1 MLRHFTLLIL
11 LTTVLFAK
19 CQNRKSSFSTLTI
32 GFQYGDEAMSYEELH
47 FKKIGDKII
56 GSISHPNTDK
66 VLLSDVDLNISQ
78 TKTIDSFLS
87 LTEKYNT
94 TPCKERN
101 VSSYIQYYT
110 VIKDS
115 DTIKIYRF
123 CDWQNLTFFRIK
135 QKIFG
140 TYLKS
145 LEIKKATKSA
155 EYFQI
160 FKGKWKENT
169 PLDKLSLTSVCDLT
183 KIRQDTVTNNY
194 IEFISPTK
202 LVLHRKNR
210 NVYYNY
216 NFQFSGQ
223 NTYLQLDAYQNGEE
237 FIYGHSFVII
247 QSGNNVMKLSRGFP

>member
-1 MLRHFTLLIL
+1 ML
-11 LTTVLFAK
+11 LTTVLLAK
-19 CQNRKSSFSTLTI
+19 CQSPKSSFRTLTI

-66 VLLSDVDLNISQ
+66 VLLSDVELNISQ

-87 LTEKYNT
+87 LTDKYNK
-94 TPCKERN
+94 TPCKEKN
-101 VSSYIQYYT
+101 VSSYVQYYT
-110 VIKDS
+110 VIKDG
-115 DTIKIYRF
+115 DTIKIFRF
-123 CDWQNLTFFRIK
+123 CDWQDLTFFKIK
-135 QKIFG
+135 QRIFG
-140 TYLKS
+140 NYLKS
-145 LEIKKATKSA
+145 LEIKKATKNA
-155 EYFQI
+155 EYFKL
-160 FKGKWKENT
+160 FKGKWKEST

-183 KIRQDTVTNNY
+183 KIKHDKVTNDY

-210 NVYYNY
+210 NIYYNY

-223 NTYLQLDAYQNGEE
+223 NTYLQLDPYQNGEE

-247 QSGNNVMKLSRGFP
+247 QSGNNEMKLSRGFP

>member
-1 MLRHFTLLIL
+1 MLRHFILLIL
-11 LTTVLFAK
+11 LTTVLLAK
-19 CQNRKSSFSTLTI
+19 CQSPKSSFRALTI
-32 GFQYGDEAMSYEELH
+32 GFQYGDEAMAYEELH
-47 FKKIGDKII
+47 FIKIGDKII
-56 GSISHPNTDK
+56 GNISHPNTDK
-66 VLLSDVDLNISQ
+66 VLLSDIELNISQ

-94 TPCKERN
+94 TPCKEKSI
-101 VSSYIQYYT
+101 SSYVQYYT

-123 CDWQNLTFFRIK
+123 CDWQNLTFSIIK
-135 QKIFG
+135 QQIFG

-145 LEIKKATKSA
+145 LDIKKANKSS
-155 EYFQI
+155 EYFQV
-160 FKGKWKENT
+160 FKGKWKEST

-183 KIRQDTVTNNY
+183 KIRQDTVTNDY

-202 LVLHRKNR
+202 LMLHRKNR

-216 NFQFSGQ
+216 TFQFSGQ

-237 FIYGHSFVII
+237 FIYGHSFIII
-247 QSGNNVMKLSRGFP
+247 QSGNNLMKLSRGFP

>member
-19 CQNRKSSFSTLTI
+19 CQNPKSSFSTLTI

-66 VLLSDVDLNISQ
+66 VLLSDVELNISQ

-87 LTEKYNT
+87 LTEQYNK

-101 VSSYIQYYT
+101 VSSYVQYYT
-110 VIKDS
+110 VIKDG
-115 DTIKIYRF
+115 DTVKIYRF
-123 CDWQNLTFFRIK
+123 CDWQDLTFFKIK
-135 QKIFG
+135 QQIFEN
-140 TYLKS
+140 YLKS

-155 EYFQI
+155 EYFKI
-160 FKGKWKENT
+160 FQGKWKEST

-183 KIRQDTVTNNY
+183 KIGQDTATNEY
-194 IEFISPTK
+194 IEFISQGK
-202 LVLHRKNR
+202 LVLHRKSR

-216 NFQFSGQ
+216 HLQFSGE
-223 NTYLQLDAYQNGEE
+223 NTYIELDAYQNGEE
-237 FIYGHSFVII
+237 FIYGHSFLII
-247 QSGNNVMKLSRGFP
+247 QSDNNVMKLTRGFP

>member
-1 MLRHFTLLIL
+1 MLRHSILLIL
-11 LTTVLFAK
+11 LTTVLLAK
-19 CQNRKSSFSTLTI
+19 CQSPKSSFRTLTI

-56 GSISHPNTDK
+56 GSISHSNTDK
-66 VLLSDVDLNISQ
+66 VLLSDVELNISQ
-78 TKTIDSFLS
+78 TKTIDSFLT
-87 LTEKYNT
+87 LTAKYNT
-94 TPCKERN
+94 TPCKEKS
-101 VSSYIQYYT
+101 VSSYVQYYT

-135 QKIFG
+135 QQIFG

-145 LEIKKATKSA
+145 LDIKKVTKSL
-155 EYFQI
+155 EYFQV
-160 FKGKWKENT
+160 FKGIWKEST
-169 PLDKLSLTSVCDLT
+169 PLDKLSLTSVCDLIKT
-183 KIRQDTVTNNY
+183 RQDTVTNDY
-194 IEFISPTK
+194 IEFISPGK

-216 NFQFSGQ
+216 TFQFSGQ

-237 FIYGHSFVII
+237 FIYGHSFIII
-247 QSGNNVMKLSRGFP
+247 QSNINLMKLSRGFP

>member
-1 MLRHFTLLIL
+1 MLRHSILLIL
-11 LTTVLFAK
+11 LTTVLLAK
-19 CQNRKSSFSTLTI
+19 CQRPKSSFRTLTI

-66 VLLSDVDLNISQ
+66 VLLSDVELNISQ
-78 TKTIDSFLS
+78 TKTIDSFLT
-87 LTEKYNT
+87 LTTEYNT
-94 TPCKERN
+94 TPCKEKS
-101 VSSYIQYYT
+101 VSSYVQYYT

-123 CDWQNLTFFRIK
+123 CDWQNLTFFGIK
-135 QKIFG
+135 QQIFG

-145 LEIKKATKSA
+145 LDIKKATKSS

-160 FKGKWKENT
+160 FKGKWKEST
-169 PLDKLSLTSVCDLT
+169 PLDKISLTSQCDLT
-183 KIRQDTVTNNY
+183 KISQDTLANNY

-202 LVLHRKNR
+202 LVLHRNKG

-216 NFQFSGQ
+216 TFQFSGE
-223 NTYLQLDAYQNGEE
+223 NTYLQLDAYQNGDE
-237 FIYGHSFVII
+237 FIYGHSFIII
-247 QSGNNVMKLSRGFP
+247 QLGNNLMKLSRGFP

>member
-1 MLRHFTLLIL
+1 MLRHSILLIL
-11 LTTVLFAK
+11 LTTVLWAK
-19 CQNRKSSFSTLTI
+19 CQSPKSSFGTLII

-56 GSISHPNTDK
+56 GCISHPNTDK
-66 VLLSDVDLNISQ
+66 VLLSDVELNISQ
-78 TKTIDSFLS
+78 TKAIDTFLS
-87 LTEKYNT
+87 LTEKFKK
-94 TPCKERN
+94 TPCEERN
-101 VSSYIQYYT
+101 VSSYVQYYT
-110 VIKDS
+110 VIKDR
-115 DTIKIYRF
+115 DTTKIYRF

-135 QKIFG
+135 QQIFG

-145 LEIKKATKSA
+145 LDIKKATKSS
-155 EYFQI
+155 EYFQV
-160 FKGKWKENT
+160 FKGKWKEST

-183 KIRQDTVTNNY
+183 KIRQDTVINDY

-223 NTYLQLDAYQNGEE
+223 NSYLELDAYQNGKE
-237 FIYGHSFVII
+237 FIYGHSFIII
-247 QSGNNVMKLSRGFP
+247 QSNNNVMKLSRGFP

>member
-1 MLRHFTLLIL
+1 MLRHFLLLML
-11 LTTVLFAK
+11 LTRVLLAN
-19 CQNRKSSFSTLTI
+19 CQSPTTSFRALTI

-47 FKKIGDKII
+47 FNKIGDKII

-66 VLLSDVDLNISQ
+66 VLLSDVKLNVSQ
-78 TKTIDSFLS
+78 TKTIDSFLM
-87 LTEKYNT
+87 LTEKYKT
-94 TPCKERN
+94 TPCKEKN
-101 VSSYIQYYT
+101 VSSYVQYYT
-110 VIKDS
+110 VIKNS

-123 CDWQNLTFFRIK
+123 CDWENLTFFRIK
-135 QKIFG
+135 QQIFG

-155 EYFQI
+155 EYFQL
-160 FKGKWKENT
+160 FKGKWKESS

-183 KIRQDTVTNNY
+183 KIRQDTVTNDY

-202 LVLHRKNR
+202 LVLNRKNR
-210 NVYYNY
+210 NVHYNY

-223 NTYLQLDAYQNGEE
+223 NTYLELDAYQNGEE

-247 QSGNNVMKLSRGFP
+247 QSGNNAMKLSRGFP

>member
-1 MLRHFTLLIL
+1 MLRHFIL
-11 LTTVLFAK
+11 LMLLSTILLAK
-19 CQNRKSSFSTLTI
+19 CQSPKSSFRTLTI

-47 FKKIGDKII
+47 FKKISNKII

-66 VLLSDVDLNISQ
+66 VLLSDVELNISQ

-94 TPCKERN
+94 TPCKEKN
-101 VSSYIQYYT
+101 LSSYVQYYT
-110 VIKDS
+110 VIKNS

-123 CDWQNLTFFRIK
+123 CDWQNFKFFRIK
-135 QKIFG
+135 QQIFG
-140 TYLKS
+140 AYLKS

-160 FKGKWKENT
+160 LKGKWKEST

-183 KIRQDTVTNNY
+183 KIKQDMVTNDY
-194 IEFISPTK
+194 IEFISLTK
-202 LVLHRKNR
+202 LVLHRKDR

-216 NFQFSGQ
+216 NFEFSEQ
-223 NTYLQLDAYQNGEE
+223 NTYLQLNAYQNGEE
-237 FIYGHSFVII
+237 FIYGHSFVLIH
-247 QSGNNVMKLSRGFP
+247 SGNNAMKLSRGFP